1 MIKPSPFKIAQVMTI
16 RLSHARD
23 SSTVFPLLEKFII
36 RSVSAE
42 DCDSQKCSIQASA
55 IIDMPF
61 CVRRSV
67 FQFVFHVKVPPFYK
81 SGRRITS
88 PAFAYGF
95 PASRK
100 DAARSMQAAS

>member
-1 MIKPSPFKIAQVMTI
+1 M
-16 RLSHARD
+16 
-23 SSTVFPLLEKFII
+23 
-36 RSVSAE
+36 
-42 DCDSQKCSIQASA
+42 
-55 IIDMPF
+55 
-61 CVRRSV
+61 
-67 FQFVFHVKVPPFYK
+67 FHVKVPPFYK